1 MIELF
6 LIKLIYFKN
15 LMNIRYFFIITLTC
29 NFLLGCA
36 SSGGSHELLS
46 PIFNSKQISKY
57 SDLKISVDSKA
68 DAHLSQSDKDR
79 LTHQIIKDIKGD
91 APLRF
96 QSINQAS
103 QNSNTLLASVEIKR
117 YDEGNAFARF
127 IFYGLGQIH
136 IDADIM
142 LSDLATKEKLA
153 QYEVTKTFAWH
164 GFYGGLTDIKDVEV
178 GFCKGVSDSITGKD

>member
-1 MIELF
+1 
-6 LIKLIYFKN
+6 
-15 LMNIRYFFIITLTC
+15 MNIRYFFIITLTC

-36 SSGGSHELLS
+36 SSDGSHELLS

>member
-1 MIELF
+1 
-6 LIKLIYFKN
+6 
-15 LMNIRYFFIITLTC
+15 MNIRYFFVITVIC
-29 NFLLGCA
+29 SFLLGCA

-46 PIFNSKQISKY
+46 TTFNSNQISKY

-79 LTHQIIKDIKGD
+79 LTYQIIKDIKED
-91 APLRF
+91 VPLRF
-96 QSINQAS
+96 QAINQAP
-103 QNSNTLLASVEIKR
+103 QNSGTLLASVEIKR

-127 IFYGLGQIH
+127 IFYGLGQIN

-142 LSDLATKEKLA
+142 LFDLATKQKLA
-153 QYEVTKTFAWH
+153 QYEITKTFAWH
-164 GFYGGLTDIKDVEV
+164 GFYGGLTDIKDVEI